1 MNVRKSYCDYKTLVG
16 HISSI
21 EYIWS
26 SHVTNDVEVLKRMQ
40 NKLFRDL
47 RGLDI
52 IRYERFDTLGMFSL
66 VT

>member
-1 MNVRKSYCDYKTLVG
+1 MNVRKSYCDYKTLLG
-16 HISSI
+16 HIWSI

-26 SHVTNDVEVLKRMQ
+26 SHERNDVEVLKRMQ